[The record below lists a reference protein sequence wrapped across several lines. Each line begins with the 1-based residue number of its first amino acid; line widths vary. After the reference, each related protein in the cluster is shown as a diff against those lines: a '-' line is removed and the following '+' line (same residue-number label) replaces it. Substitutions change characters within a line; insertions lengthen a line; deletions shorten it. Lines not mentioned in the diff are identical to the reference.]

1 MCGIAGI
8 YNFSRKPVFKSQIKK
23 MTDIMVHRGPDDEG
37 IYLDKNLGLGHRR
50 LAIIDLTKTGHQPM
64 SNEKRDIWIS
74 YNGKIYNFL
83 DLRKKLEKLGHRFKS
98 KTDTE
103 VILHSYEEWGVDS
116 VKKFNGMFAFA
127 LWDERKKK
135 LFLVRDRYGI
145 KPLYY
150 YSDGKQIIFA
160 SEIKAIL
167 ENKEVPRKVCLEG
180 LKEYFTFQNIY
191 SDKTLF
197 DEIRLLSPASILEV
211 GENNKIK
218 ITKYWDFEFKPK
230 KISYKECTEK
240 VREIFEKAVKNQ
252 LVSDVPLGSYLSG
265 GMDTGSI
272 VAVASRYLPHF
283 LTFTGG
289 FNLSAA
295 NGIEM
300 AFDERKE
307 AELMA
312 NTFKT
317 QAYQMIIQSGD
328 MARVMP
334 KLIWHLEDPRVGM
347 TYPNYYIAELASR
360 FVKVVLGG
368 TGGDEVF
375 GGYPWR
381 YKLAIDSEN
390 IEKFENNYFNYWQRL
405 IKKEQQEDF
414 FADKIYEKIKD
425 YSVSEVFKNVF
436 KDFKNLSQNKNNEFL
451 DRALYFEAKTFLSG
465 LLLMEDKINM
475 AHSLEAR
482 VPFLDNNLVDF
493 ALTIPR
499 EYKIDSEII
508 NKHNRQNSLGGK
520 KILREAV
527 KGLVPQEILQK
538 EKKGFSPPDASW
550 YRGSSMSYVKEMILD
565 KKTLNRGYFNPKF
578 IKKIFKDHISGKAN
592 NRLIIWSL
600 LCFEWWNRIFIDKKI
615 YKND

>member
-8 YNFSRKPVFKSQIKK
+8 YNANGKPVLKSQIER
-23 MTDIMVHRGPDDEG
+23 MNETMIHRGPDGEG
-37 IYLDKNLGLGHRR
+37 VFIDKNLGLGHRR
-50 LAIIDLTKTGHQPM
+50 LAIIDLSEAGHQPM
-64 SNEKRDIWIS
+64 SSEKKDVWIS
-74 YNGKIYNFL
+74 YNGEVYNFL
-83 DLRKKLEKLGHRFKS
+83 DLRKKLEKRGHKFKS
-98 KTDTE
+98 RTDTE
-103 VILHSYEEWGVDS
+103 VVLHAYEEWGIGC

-127 LWDERKKK
+127 LWDEKKRK

-150 YSDGKQIIFA
+150 YRDADKIIFA

-167 ENKEVPRKVCLEG
+167 ENKGIPREVCPEA

-197 DEIRLLSPASILEV
+197 DKIKLLTPASILEV
-211 GENNKIK
+211 DRRGKVKISR
-218 ITKYWDFEFKPK
+218 YWDFKFKPK
-230 KISYKECTEK
+230 EISYKESGEK
-240 VREIFEKAVKNQ
+240 LERIFEKAVESQ
-252 LVSDVPLGSYLSG
+252 LVSDVTLGSYLSG

-272 VAVASRYLPHF
+272 VAIASRHLPHF

-317 QAYQMIIQSGD
+317 QAYQMIIQPGD
-328 MARVMP
+328 MARIMS

-347 TYPNYYIAELASR
+347 TYQNYYISELASH

-381 YKLAIDSEN
+381 YKLATNSKN
-390 IEKFENNYFNYWQRL
+390 INEFENNYFHYWQRL
-405 IKKEQQEDF
+405 VKEEEQKEFFSDAIYKKV
-414 FADKIYEKIKD
+414 KD
-425 YSVSEVFKNVF
+425 YSVKSVF
-436 KDFKNLSQNKNNEFL
+436 KDVLKTFDNPAEKKEEFL
-451 DRALYFEAKTFLSG
+451 NRALYFEAKTFLPG

-475 AHSLEAR
+475 AHSLESR

-493 ALTIPR
+493 ALSLPVK
-499 EYKIDSEII
+499 YKVDLKAI
-508 NKHNRQNSLGGK
+508 NKNNSRNSLGGK

-527 KGLVPQEILQK
+527 KDLIPQKILHK

-550 YRGSSMSYVKEMILD
+550 YRGSSMDYVKDIILD
-565 KKTLNRGYFNPKF
+565 KKTLNRGYFKPKF
-578 IKKIFKDHISGKAN
+578 IKKIVEDHFLGKAN

-600 LCFEWWNRIFIDKKI
+600 LCFEWWNRIFIDK
-615 YKND
+615 